1 MPKVTVVPEDKLII
15 VDGEPIVFDSPFPA
29 PSSLHALQWNG
40 VGGHIEWK
48 DDDNWPLETEAY
60 EEEVAPYV
68 TLWQAEKNRR
78 DEAAA
83 KADEEYHSLANTK
96 KRKLSE
102 INAAYESAIAALTA
116 TYPASE
122 RESFYKQEAE
132 ALAWTADPEAKTP
145 FVDALATG
153 RQMDKAELMQRI
165 IAKAV
170 LFSPASGYLTGQ
182 RQRYEDMLEDAET
195 LEEVAAIVPEYTMPE
210 GV

>member
-1 MPKVTVVPEDKLII
+1 MPTIIIKDGIAVYDDSRGETLTARGTFWGIHRDPTTTTENAFTVTVPSLSRHFKGGQWQWDGEKLTPLPAYLPDILKKTKSDKL
-15 VDGEPIVFDSPFPA
+15 A
-29 PSSLHALQWNG
+29 
-40 VGGHIEWK
+40 
-48 DDDNWPLETEAY
+48 
-60 EEEVAPYV
+60 
-68 TLWQAEKNRR
+68 
-78 DEAAA
+78 
-83 KADEEYHSLANTK
+83 
-96 KRKLSE
+96 E

-122 RESFYKQEAE
+122 RESFYKQESE
-132 ALAWTADPEAKTP
+132 ALAWTTDPESETP